1 MKIPFHKS
9 AFVCVLLM
17 TVLAGCSGDSA
28 QTSTLTPVP
37 SDTPPSA
44 VQATQPP
51 ASSDRYN
58 ALPQATSPSGF
69 PQVGFPNAPVSVT
82 IYGSFGDPASADFYA
97 DTFPALLN
105 RVRNG
110 EVLLTFVTL
119 TGSTLANEQGAA
131 RAALCA
137 AEQDAFWRFHDR
149 LFEAARAESDPF
161 AGERL
166 IEIANSMGMN
176 RAQWDECM
184 ISNRPDEILAE
195 ADRQVSNTEIF
206 TQIPFVTVNDASS
219 FLDSE
224 SLNFTIDQ
232 ALQQFNQR
240 IQEALAEATPEV
252 TDDSILELPPVT
264 NEATAPPIIIGLPQG
279 WRSGYAVQFLRDIDA
294 DRTIPVAVYQ
304 GPVTGGTGN
313 IVLLWGFPN
322 LNIAP
327 EGGTIPET
335 VTPDLWLDGVRLL
348 RLAVVEAGC
357 NVGTDLRREYNVGG
371 MTAVGTQF
379 AAVDCP
385 ELPDT
390 RGWFA
395 GLRQYNIN
403 FIFYV
408 FTEPI
413 EAMDVAETELQ
424 AILNSVRFAAPA
436 TPDPNATP
444 TAGQ

>member
-1 MKIPFHKS
+1 MKNLSLKVTRCIVVALLS
-9 AFVCVLLM
+9 A
-17 TVLAGCSGDSA
+17 CSGGNA

-37 SDTPPSA
+37 SDTPQSA
-44 VQATQPP
+44 LVATHPP
-51 ASSDRYN
+51 ASSDRYDE
-58 ALPQATSPSGF
+58 LPQAISLSGF

-82 IYGSFGDPASADFYA
+82 IYGSFGDPASGDFYA
-97 DTFPALLN
+97 NTFPPLLN
-105 RVRNG
+105 RTRNG

-119 TGSTLANEQGAA
+119 AGSGAIANQQGAA

-137 AEQDAFWRFHDR
+137 AEQNTFWRFHDR
-149 LFEAARAESDPF
+149 LFEAARTESDPF

-166 IEIANSMGMN
+166 IEIANSIGMN

-206 TQIPFVTVNDASS
+206 TQIPFVTVNEASS

-232 ALQQFNQR
+232 ALEQFNQQ
-240 IQEALAEATPEV
+240 IAEALAGATPEV

-264 NEATAPPIIIGLPQG
+264 SDEVAPPIIIGLPPG
-279 WRSGYAVQFLRDIDA
+279 WRTGYAVQFLRDVDA

-322 LNIAP
+322 LNLVP
-327 EGGTIPET
+327 EQGIPET
-335 VTPDLWLDGVRLL
+335 ATPDLWLDGVRLL

-371 MTAVGTQF
+371 LTAVGTQF

-413 EAMDVAETELQ
+413 EAMDVAEGELQ
-424 AILNSVRFAAPA
+424 AILNSIRFAAPP